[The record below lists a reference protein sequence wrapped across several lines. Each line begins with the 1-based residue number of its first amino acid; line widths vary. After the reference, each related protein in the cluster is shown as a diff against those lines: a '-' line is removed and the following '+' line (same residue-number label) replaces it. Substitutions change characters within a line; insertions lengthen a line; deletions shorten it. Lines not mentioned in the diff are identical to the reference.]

1 MPRHILLVGDG
12 AQRLHAPELLP
23 RVPDLKVTAAQGCA
37 QAIEELERRVPDV
50 MVADMD
56 ALAGE
61 AVPLLLTVGQR
72 WPSIS
77 RIALSQIP
85 DYPGRAYQSPAP
97 VAHQYIGWDTAQA
110 DLREAI
116 ERCLKLQD
124 LLSNP
129 GLRSLI
135 GSIRQLPP
143 RPRVFTRLQVM
154 LSHRNVT
161 PQKICA
167 VIEADAA
174 ITAKVMQLANCALFH
189 GGERVRNIE
198 QAVVRLGFLGVRNLV
213 LSTEVLAGWSR
224 KPGSQLDLDAMQAH
238 VQRVARV
245 VAALTAGTPYRDEAV
260 LAAFL
265 HDIGYWVLAQ
275 ERPEELDRASA
286 LAARADIPVQE
297 AERRMLGTCHA
308 EIGAYLL
315 GLWGMPN
322 TLVEAIAYH
331 HTPERV
337 GARRFNTLSALAAA
351 LALSGTDDSDAFASP
366 PRRNDVVGQEF
377 FDQLDGCPF
386 DWVEAEKIAMDCLA
400 AQDPTRL

>member
-1 MPRHILLVGDG
+1 MPRHILLVGDE
-12 AQRLHAPELLP
+12 AQRLHAPDLLP
-23 RVPDLKVTAAQGCA
+23 RVPHLKVRSAQGCA

-56 ALAGE
+56 VLAEEGI
-61 AVPLLLTVGQR
+61 PLLLTVAQR
-72 WPSIS
+72 WPGIS
-77 RIALSQIP
+77 RIALSGLP
-85 DYPGRAYQSPAP
+85 DYPGQAYQMPAP
-97 VAHQYIGWDTAQA
+97 AAHQYIGWDTAQA

-116 ERCLKLQD
+116 ERCLQLQD
-124 LLSNP
+124 LLSAP
-129 GLRSLI
+129 GLRALI
-135 GSIRQLPP
+135 GSIRHLPS
-143 RPRVFTRLQVM
+143 RPRIFTRLQVM

-161 PQKICA
+161 PKKICA

-189 GGERVRNIE
+189 HGERVRNME
-198 QAVVRLGFLGVRNLV
+198 QALVRLGFLGVRNLV
-213 LSTEVLAGWSR
+213 LCTEVLAGWNR
-224 KPGSQLDLDAMQAH
+224 QAGGNFDLDSMQAH

-275 ERPEELDRASA
+275 ERPQELDQAAAVAVSA
-286 LAARADIPVQE
+286 DVPMHE
-297 AERRMLGTCHA
+297 AERRVLGTCHA

-331 HTPERV
+331 HTPERAAV
-337 GARRFNTLSALAAA
+337 RRFNTLSALAAA
-351 LALSGTDDSDAFASP
+351 LALSGTDDSDAFQSP
-366 PRRNDVVGQEF
+366 PRRNDVVGQDF
-377 FDQLDGCPF
+377 FDQLDGSPF
-386 DWVEAEKIAMDCLA
+386 DWVEAEKIAMGCLA
-400 AQDPTRL
+400 EQDPARL

>member
-1 MPRHILLVGDG
+1 MPRHILLVGDE
-12 AQRLHAPELLP
+12 AQRLHGPELLP
-23 RVPDLKVTAAQGCA
+23 RVPHLKVAAAQGCA
-37 QAIEELERRVPDV
+37 QAIMELERRVPDV

-56 ALAGE
+56 VLGE
-61 AVPLLLTVGQR
+61 DAIPLLLTVGQR

-77 RIALSQIP
+77 RIALSAIP
-85 DYPGRAYQSPAP
+85 DPGQAYQTPAP
-97 VAHQYIGWDTAQA
+97 VAHQYVSWDCAR
-110 DLREAI
+110 DELREAI

-135 GSIRQLPP
+135 GSVRNLPS
-143 RPRVFTRLQVM
+143 RPRIFTRLQVM
-154 LSHRNVT
+154 LAHKNVT
-161 PQKICA
+161 PKKICA

-189 GGERVRNIE
+189 QGERVRNIE

-213 LSTEVLAGWSR
+213 LSTEVLCGWNRKAG
-224 KPGSQLDLDAMQAH
+224 GSVDLDAMQAH
-238 VQRVARV
+238 VLRVAGV
-245 VAALTAGTPYRDEAV
+245 VGALTAGTPCRDEAV

-275 ERPEELDRASA
+275 ERPAELDRAAA
-286 LAARADIPVQE
+286 LAVSEDIAVHE
-297 AERRMLGTCHA
+297 AERRVLGTCHA

-331 HTPERV
+331 HSPQRAGV
-337 GARRFNTLSALAAA
+337 RRFNALSALAAA

-400 AQDPTRL
+400 GQDPTRL